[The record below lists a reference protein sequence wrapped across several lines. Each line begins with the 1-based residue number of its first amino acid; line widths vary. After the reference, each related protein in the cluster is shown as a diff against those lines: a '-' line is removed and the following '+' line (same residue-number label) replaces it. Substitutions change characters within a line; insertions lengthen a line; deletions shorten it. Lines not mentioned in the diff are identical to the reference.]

1 MGGDGTRT
9 FAVMA
14 KVVGGLCNLKCA
26 YCYYT
31 EKPGLLAQ
39 KLQRMSDDVLESYI
53 RQNLEINGRD
63 AVVEFAWHGGEPL
76 LAGIAFF
83 RKAMELE
90 GRYGG
95 GRKIVNTLQTNGTL
109 LDEDWCEFFARNGF
123 LLGVSIDGPKELH
136 DAYRTGPEGG
146 SFERTMAGVRLL
158 RKRGVEF
165 NVLATVNAANEGHP
179 RQVYDFLRQF
189 TDYMQF
195 LPVVEGEA
203 AFFELEDGQNFATPP
218 GIKSIPLK
226 HSMAPFSVSPEGY
239 GAFLSGVFDR
249 WKERDFGKKFVQ
261 IFEVTAGNM
270 LGKPGN
276 LCVHNPL
283 CGHGASVEANG
294 DVYSCDHYAFPKY
307 RLGNILETPLADIM
321 EKNRPFGMHKIHGLP
336 DECFDCPYI
345 RLCFGG
351 CPKDRMLLSGDG
363 QRGKNYLCEG
373 YKIFFRH
380 FIENMPRLQQPVRV

>member
-1 MGGDGTRT
+1 
-9 FAVMA
+9 MA
-14 KVVGGLCNLKCA
+14 KVVGGRCNLRCA

-39 KLQRMSDDVLESYI
+39 KLHRMPDDVLESYI

-76 LAGIAFF
+76 LAGTAFF

-90 GRYGG
+90 ARYGG

-109 LDEDWCEFFARNGF
+109 LDEEWCEFFARNGF
-123 LLGVSIDGPKELH
+123 LLGVSLDGPKELH

-146 SFERTMAGVRLL
+146 SFERVMAGVEML
-158 RKRGVEF
+158 RNRGVKF
-165 NVLATVNAANEGHP
+165 NILAAVNAANEGHP
-179 RQVYDFLRQF
+179 RRVYDFLRQF
-189 TDYMQF
+189 TDYIQF
-195 LPVVEGEA
+195 LPVAEGEA
-203 AFFELEDGQNFATPP
+203 AFFELEDGQHFATPP
-218 GIKSIPLK
+218 GIKSIHLK
-226 HSMAPFSVSPEGY
+226 HSMAPFSVSPQGY
-239 GAFLSGVFDR
+239 GTFLTGVFDR

-270 LGKPGN
+270 LGKPGD
-276 LCVHNPL
+276 LCVHDPL
-283 CGHGASVEANG
+283 CGHRPSVEANG
-294 DVYSCDHYAFPKY
+294 DVYSCDHYAFPQY
-307 RLGNILETPLADIM
+307 RLGNILETPLGEIM
-321 EKNRPFGMHKIHGLP
+321 EKNRPFGMHKTHGLP

-351 CPKDRMLLSGDG
+351 CPKDRMLLSKSG

-373 YKIFFRH
+373 YKIFFKH
-380 FIENMPRLQQPVRV
+380 FIENMPHLQK